1 MPKVLVANRGEIAIR
16 IFKTARKKGWGC
28 VAVYSDADRESLH
41 VEYADEAYYIGP
53 SPASESYLNIPAILQ
68 AAKSSNAQFIH
79 PGYGFLSEKAEFA
92 QAVTDAGIQF
102 IGPTAAAMQKLG
114 SKISAKQ
121 IAKALG
127 IPLVPGHH
135 QAIKNQAEALMIARE
150 TGIPLII
157 KAAAG
162 GGGKGMRV
170 VHDLNQIEE
179 AIGLARAEALASFAD
194 DSLFI
199 EQYIDQPRHI
209 EVQIMADHHG
219 HCIHFPERECSIQ
232 RRYQKL
238 MEESPCNF
246 IPDQIKQSMYADA
259 MNLAKA
265 SGYTNTGTVEFII
278 DRQGN
283 YYFLEMNTRLQVEHT
298 VTEML
303 TGIDLVDMQLEVA
316 MGNPLPMTQ
325 EEVVADGHAMQ
336 WRIYA
341 EDPQNQFAPSTGT
354 ITHYDLPDLSDIR
367 IDSGYNAG
375 KTVSIYYDPMI
386 AKLLSRAKNRTE
398 CIDLL
403 IRALTQFDL
412 RGIESSIS
420 FGINLLHHRDLKE
433 GRLSTGFLDRH
444 LQEILNTGNTLEKHL
459 VLAAAAYYIYRQKSA
474 ILQLPKL

>member
-16 IFKTARKKGWGC
+16 IFKTARKKGWAC
-28 VAVYSDADRESLH
+28 VAVYSDADRDSLH
-41 VEYADEAYYIGP
+41 LEYADEAYFIGP
-53 SPASESYLNIPAILQ
+53 SPATESYLNIPAILK
-68 AAKSSNAQFIH
+68 AAKESNAGYIH

-92 QAVTDAGIQF
+92 QAVADAGIQF
-102 IGPTAAAMQKLG
+102 IGPTPASMQKLG

-135 QAIKNQAEALMIARE
+135 LAIKDQEQALHIARD

-170 VHDLNQIEE
+170 VHHFDEIEE
-179 AIGLARAEALASFAD
+179 AIGLARAEALASFGD
-194 DSLFI
+194 DRLFI
-199 EQYIDQPRHI
+199 EKYIENPRHI
-209 EVQIMADHHG
+209 EVQIMADQHG
-219 HCIHFPERECSIQ
+219 NCVYFPERECSIQ

-246 IPDQIKQSMYADA
+246 ITDQVKHSLYADA
-259 MNLAKA
+259 LNLAKA

-278 DRQGN
+278 DSHGN

-303 TGIDLVDMQLEVA
+303 TGLDLVDLQLEVA
-316 MGNPLPMTQ
+316 LGHELPLKQ
-325 EEVVADGHAMQ
+325 EEIIAAGHAMQ

-341 EDPQNQFAPSTGT
+341 ENPQQNFAPSTGT
-354 ITHYDLPDLSDIR
+354 ITHYQVPELPDIR
-367 IDSGYNAG
+367 IDSGYISG

-386 AKLLSRAKNRTE
+386 AKLISRAHHRAD
-398 CIDLL
+398 CIENLKQ
-403 IRALTQFDL
+403 ALVQFEL
-412 RGIESSIS
+412 RGIETSIP
-420 FGINLLHHRDLKE
+420 FGIKLLQHPDLLE
-433 GRLSTGFLDRH
+433 GNLSTGFLDQH
-444 LQEILNTGNTLEKHL
+444 LDEILNPADAMEIHL
-459 VLAAAAYYIYRQKSA
+459 AIAAAAYYHYQNKSS
-474 ILQLPKL
+474 ILQRPKF